1 MDMDG
6 KGNVWVL
13 KPGHGSRGRGIK
25 CYDSLKARAPRP
37 APRAP
42 RGAAGRALRL
52 CRRGP

>member
-25 CYDSLKARAPRP
+25 CYDSLKARPP
-37 APRAP
+37 PP
-42 RGAAGRALRL
+42 PPSIPVLIGHVSSL
-52 CRRGP
+52 PPY